1 MSDEQTTTEQ
11 VRTPRSFPIF
21 RQMDAMDCGP
31 TCLRMIA
38 QYYGRSFSASFL
50 REKACI
56 DRQGV
61 SMLGL
66 AYAAEAVGLRTLA
79 ARVPLDALLEQA
91 PLPCVLHWDQKHFV
105 VLYRHKRGRI
115 SIADPARGGVTL
127 TVDDLRRHWVSTEMD
142 GKEAGLV
149 LLLEPTETF
158 FSARDGIEPAT
169 GGFGRLWGYVRR
181 YQSVLAQVALGMV
194 LASLLQ
200 LIFPFL
206 TQAIVDHG
214 ITNHNL
220 SFVNLVLIAQLVLVF
235 SRTGV
240 EFIRNRVL
248 FHVGSRVYLSLLS
261 DFLLKMMRL
270 PLNFFDTR
278 MAGDIMQRVQDHSRV
293 QYFITSSLLNT
304 LYASVS
310 LVVFTGVL
318 AYYSWTIV
326 LIFLAGTA
334 IYVAYVLAFLRV
346 RRAVDYRKFADLAES
361 QNELVELVHGMPEI
375 KLANAE
381 QQRRWRWE
389 AVQARLFHLNLRE
402 LRIEQFQQGGSI
414 LVNELKNIT
423 VTFVAAKLVI
433 DGELTLG
440 MLLAVQFIVGQLNV
454 PVSQLIGFIQS
465 TQDAKISLERMGEI
479 HSRQDEEEIGE
490 KVPALPSDRTIRLE
504 NVSYSYNGPLGTNV
518 LDQLDLV
525 IPEGKVTAVVG
536 PSGSGK
542 TTLLKLLLKFDAPQ
556 GGRITVGSVPL
567 SALSAHV
574 WRSQCG
580 VVLQDGHLFSDTIAG
595 NVAVG
600 FETVDPVRLMEVARI
615 SRIDE
620 FVDKLPLGY
629 YTKIGRDGIGLS
641 AGQKQRILIARAL
654 YKKPAYLFFDEATSA
669 LDATNERAIMDRL
682 QTFFKGHTVVVIA
695 HRLSTVKQA
704 DQIIVLDGGRI
715 VEQGTHDELT
725 RRRGRYLELVKN
737 QLELG
742 TA

>member
-1 MSDEQTTTEQ
+1 MIDPK
-11 VRTPRSFPIF
+11 TPEAPAKQKRFPIF
-21 RQMDAMDCGP
+21 RQLDAMDCGP
-31 TCLRMIA
+31 TCLRMVA
-38 QYYGRSFSASFL
+38 QHYGRSFTASFL

-61 SMLGL
+61 SLLGI
-66 AYAAEAVGLRTLA
+66 AHAAEAIGLRTLA
-79 ARVPLDALLEQA
+79 ARVPLEALLEQA

-105 VLYRHKRGRI
+105 VLYRHKKGQV

-127 TVDDLRRHWVSTEMD
+127 TVDDLRRHWATEVD
-142 GKEAGLV
+142 GQEVGLV
-149 LLLEPTETF
+149 LLLEPTDAF
-158 FSARDGIEPAT
+158 FAARDGIEPET

-181 YQSVLAQVALGMV
+181 YKSVLGQVWLGLI

-200 LIFPFL
+200 LVFPFL

-214 ITNHNL
+214 ITNQNL
-220 SFVNLVLIAQLVLVF
+220 SFVNLVLVAQLFLAF
-235 SRTGV
+235 SRTGI

-248 FHVGSRVYLSLLS
+248 FHVGSRVHLSLLS

-270 PLNFFDTR
+270 PLTFFDTR
-278 MAGDIMQRVQDHSRV
+278 MAGDIMQRVQDHQRV
-293 QYFITSSLLNT
+293 QYFISSPLINT
-304 LYASVS
+304 LYAVVS

-318 AYYSWTIV
+318 AYYSWSILLV
-326 LIFLAGTA
+326 FLIGTA
-334 IYVAYVLAFLRV
+334 LYVGYVMAFSGA
-346 RRAVDYRKFADLAES
+346 RRAVDYRKFADSAES

-389 AVQARLFHLNLRE
+389 AVQARLFHLNLRS
-402 LRIEQFQQGGSI
+402 LSIEQYQQGGSI

-423 VTFVAAKLVI
+423 ITFLAAKLVI

-440 MLLAVQFIVGQLNV
+440 MLLAVQFIIGQLNV

-465 TQDAKISLERMGEI
+465 TQDTRISLERMGEI
-479 HSRQDEEEIGE
+479 HSRQDEEQVDE
-490 KVPALPSDRTIRLE
+490 KVSTLPANRTIRLE
-504 NVSYSYNGPLGTNV
+504 DVSYSYTGPLGHKV
-518 LDQLDLV
+518 LDHLDLV
-525 IPEGKVTAVVG
+525 IPEGKVTAIVG

-542 TTLLKLLLKFDAPQ
+542 TTLLKLLLKFDEPQ
-556 GGRITVGSVPL
+556 GGRITVGSVGL
-567 SALSAHV
+567 SALSGHA

-580 VVLQDGHLFSDTIAG
+580 VVLQDGHIFSDTIAG
-595 NVAVG
+595 NVTVG
-600 FETVDPVRLMEVARI
+600 FESVDPPRLLEVAQI

-629 YTKIGRDGIGLS
+629 FTKIGREGIGLS

-682 QTFFKGHTVVVIA
+682 ETFFRGHTVVVIA

>member
-1 MSDEQTTTEQ
+1 MTDQKTPEGLA
-11 VRTPRSFPIF
+11 RPRSFPLF

-38 QYYGRSFSASFL
+38 QYHGRAFTASFL

-61 SMLGL
+61 SMLGI
-66 AYAAEAVGLRTLA
+66 AYAAEAIGLRTLA
-79 ARVPLDALLEQA
+79 ARVSLDALLEQA

-105 VLYRHKRGRI
+105 VLYRYKRGRV

-127 TVDDLRRHWVSTEMD
+127 TIDDLRRHWVSVEAE

-149 LLLEPTETF
+149 LLLEPTAAF
-158 FSARDGIEPAT
+158 FAARDGIEPAS

-181 YQSVLAQVALGMV
+181 YRSVLGQVWLGLI

-200 LIFPFL
+200 LVFPFL

-214 ITNHNL
+214 ITNQNL
-220 SFVNLVLIAQLVLVF
+220 SFVNLVLIAQLVLAF

-270 PLNFFDTR
+270 PLSFFDTR
-278 MAGDIMQRVQDHSRV
+278 MAGDIMQRVQDHQRV
-293 QYFITSSLLNT
+293 QYFITSPLINT
-304 LYASVS
+304 LYAAVS

-318 AYYSWTIV
+318 AYYSWAIV
-326 LIFLAGTA
+326 LVFVIGTA
-334 IYVAYVLAFLRV
+334 VYVAYVLAFLRA
-346 RRAVDYRKFADLAES
+346 RRAVDYRRFADSAES

-389 AVQARLFHLNLRE
+389 TVQARLFHLNLRS
-402 LRIEQFQQGGSI
+402 LGIEQFQQGGSV

-423 VTFVAAKLVI
+423 VTFLAAKLVI
-433 DGELTLG
+433 DGHLTLG
-440 MLLAVQFIVGQLNV
+440 MLLAVQFIIGQLNV

-479 HSRQDEEEIGE
+479 HSRQDEEQIDE
-490 KVPALPSDRTIRLE
+490 KVPTLPPDRTIRLE
-504 NVSYSYNGPLGTNV
+504 KISYSYTGPLGTKV

-525 IPEGKVTAVVG
+525 IPAGKVTAVVG

-542 TTLLKLLLKFDAPQ
+542 TTLLKLLLKFDEPQ
-556 GGRITVGSVPL
+556 GGRITVGSVGL
-567 SALSAHV
+567 SALSSHV

-600 FETVDPVRLMEVARI
+600 FETVDPLRLLEVAQV

-620 FVDKLPLGY
+620 FVDNLPLGY
-629 YTKIGRDGIGLS
+629 YTKVGRDGIGLS

-654 YKKPAYLFFDEATSA
+654 YKRPSYLFFDEATSA

-682 QTFFKGHTVVVIA
+682 ETFFKGHTVVVIA

-715 VEQGTHDELT
+715 VERGTHDELT
-725 RRRGRYLELVKN
+725 RRRGRYLELVRN

>member
-1 MSDEQTTTEQ
+1 MTDEKLQDALPK
-11 VRTPRSFPIF
+11 RRRFPVF
-21 RQMDAMDCGP
+21 RQLDAMDCGP

-38 QYYGRSFSASFL
+38 QYYGRSFTASFL

-61 SMLGL
+61 SMLGI
-66 AYAAEAVGLRTLA
+66 AYAAEAIGFRTLA
-79 ARVPLDALLEQA
+79 ARVPLEALLEQA

-105 VLYRHKRGRI
+105 VLHRHKKGQV

-127 TVDDLRRHWVSTEMD
+127 TVDDLRRHWAVEAD
-142 GKEAGLV
+142 GKETGLV
-149 LLLEPTETF
+149 LLLEPTAAF
-158 FSARDGIEPAT
+158 FAARDGIEPES
-169 GGFGRLWGYVRR
+169 GGFGMLWGYVAR
-181 YQSVLAQVALGMV
+181 YKGVLGQVWLGLV

-200 LIFPFL
+200 LVFPFL
-206 TQAIVDHG
+206 MQAIVDHG
-214 ITNHNL
+214 ITNQNL
-220 SFVNLVLIAQLVLVF
+220 SFVNLVLIAQLFLVF
-235 SRTGV
+235 SRTGI

-270 PLNFFDTR
+270 PLTFFDTR
-278 MAGDIMQRVQDHSRV
+278 MAGDIMQRVQDHQRV
-293 QYFITSSLLNT
+293 QYFISSPLVNS

-310 LVVFTGVL
+310 LVVFTAVL
-318 AYYSWTIV
+318 AYYSWSIV
-326 LIFLAGTA
+326 GVFLIGTA
-334 IYVAYVLAFLRV
+334 LYVGYVLAFSRA
-346 RRAVDYRKFADLAES
+346 RRAVDYRKFADSAES

-389 AVQARLFHLNLRE
+389 AVQARLFHLNLRS
-402 LRIEQFQQGGSI
+402 LAIEQYQQGGSI
-414 LVNELKNIT
+414 LVNELKNIA
-423 VTFVAAKLVI
+423 VTFLAAKLVI
-433 DGELTLG
+433 DGQLTLG
-440 MLLAVQFIVGQLNV
+440 MLLAVQFIIGQLNV

-465 TQDAKISLERMGEI
+465 TQDTKISLERMGEI
-479 HSRQDEEEIGE
+479 HSRADEEQIDE
-490 KVPALPSDRTIRLE
+490 KVPTLPADKTIRLE
-504 NVSYSYNGPLGTNV
+504 KVSYSYGGPLGTKV
-518 LDQLDLV
+518 LDQLDLE
-525 IPEGKVTAVVG
+525 IPEGKVTAIVG

-542 TTLLKLLLKFDAPQ
+542 TTLLKLLLKFDEPQ
-556 GGRITVGSVPL
+556 SGRITVGSVGL
-567 SALSAHV
+567 SALSGHV

-600 FETVDPVRLMEVARI
+600 FETVDPLRLLEVAQI

-620 FVDKLPLGY
+620 FVENLPLGY

-682 QTFFKGHTVVVIA
+682 QSFFRGHTVVVIA
-695 HRLSTVKQA
+695 HRLSTVRQA

-742 TA
+742 A

>member
-1 MSDEQTTTEQ
+1 MTDQQAPEIPAS
-11 VRTPRSFPIF
+11 PRKFPIF
-21 RQMDAMDCGP
+21 RQLDAMDCGP
-31 TCLRMIA
+31 TCLRMIG
-38 QYYGRSFSASFL
+38 QHYGRVFTASFL

-61 SMLGL
+61 SMLGI
-66 AYAAEAVGLRTLA
+66 AYAAEAIGLRTLA
-79 ARVPLDALLEQA
+79 ARVPLQALLEQA

-105 VLYRHKRGRI
+105 VLYRYKKGRV

-127 TVDDLRRHWVSTEMD
+127 TVDDLRRHWASAEVD

-149 LLLEPTETF
+149 LLLEPTTAF
-158 FSARDGIEPAT
+158 FAARDGIEPAS
-169 GGFGRLWGYVRR
+169 GGFGKLWGYVGR
-181 YQSVLAQVALGMV
+181 YRNVLGQVWLGLV

-200 LIFPFL
+200 LVFPFL

-214 ITNHNL
+214 ITNQNL
-220 SFVNLVLIAQLVLVF
+220 SFINLVLIAQLVLAI
-235 SRTGV
+235 SRTAV

-270 PLNFFDTR
+270 PLTFFDTR
-278 MAGDIMQRVQDHSRV
+278 MAGDIMQRVQDHQRV
-293 QYFITSSLLNT
+293 QYFISSPLVNT

-310 LVVFTGVL
+310 LVVFTSVL
-318 AYYSWTIV
+318 AYYSWSIV
-326 LIFLAGTA
+326 LVFVVGTA
-334 IYVAYVLAFLRV
+334 LYVAYVFVFLRA
-346 RRAVDYRKFADLAES
+346 RRAVDYRKFADSAES

-389 AVQARLFHLNLRE
+389 TVQARLFHLNLRS
-402 LRIEQFQQGGSI
+402 LSIEQFQQGGSV

-440 MLLAVQFIVGQLNV
+440 MLLAVQFIIGQLNV

-479 HSRQDEEEIGE
+479 HSRQDEEQIDE
-490 KVPALPSDRTIRLE
+490 KIPTLPADRTIKLDK
-504 NVSYSYNGPLGTNV
+504 VSYSYTGPLGTKV

-525 IPEGKVTAVVG
+525 IPQGKVTAVVG

-542 TTLLKLLLKFDAPQ
+542 TTLLKLLLKFDEPQ
-556 GGRITVGSVPL
+556 GGRISVGSVGL
-567 SALSAHV
+567 SALSGHV

-600 FETVDPVRLMEVARI
+600 FETVDPLRLLEVAQI

-620 FVDKLPLGY
+620 FVENLPLGY
-629 YTKIGRDGIGLS
+629 YTKVGRDGIGLS

-654 YKKPAYLFFDEATSA
+654 YKRPSYLFFDEATSA

-682 QTFFKGHTVVVIA
+682 ETFFQGHTVVVIA

-715 VEQGTHDELT
+715 VERGTHDELT
-725 RRRGRYLELVKN
+725 RRRGRYLELVRN

>member
-1 MSDEQTTTEQ
+1 MTDNQTFES
-11 VRTPRSFPIF
+11 TPKRRRFPVF
-21 RQMDAMDCGP
+21 RQLDAMDCGP
-31 TCLRMIA
+31 TCLRMVA
-38 QYYGRSFSASFL
+38 QFYGRSFTASFL

-61 SMLGL
+61 SMLGI

-79 ARVPLDALLEQA
+79 ARVPLDALLQQA
-91 PLPCVLHWDQKHFV
+91 PLPCVLHWNQKHFV
-105 VLYRHKRGRI
+105 VLYRYKGGKVY
-115 SIADPARGGVTL
+115 IADPARGAVTL
-127 TVDDLRRHWVSTEMD
+127 TVEDLRRHWVSMEVD

-149 LLLEPTETF
+149 LLLEPTAAF
-158 FSARDGIEPAT
+158 FAARDGIEPENS
-169 GGFGRLWGYVRR
+169 GFGRMWSYVSR
-181 YQSVLAQVALGMV
+181 YRGVLTQVWLGMI

-214 ITNHNL
+214 ITNQNL
-220 SFVNLVLIAQLVLVF
+220 SFVNLVLIAQLVLAF

-248 FHVGSRVYLSLLS
+248 FHVGSRAYLSLLS

-270 PLNFFDTR
+270 PLSFFDTR
-278 MAGDIMQRVQDHSRV
+278 MAGDIMQRVQDHNRV

-304 LYASVS
+304 LYSLVS

-318 AYYSWTIV
+318 AYYSWSIV
-326 LIFLAGTA
+326 LVFLGGTA
-334 IYVAYVLAFLRV
+334 LYVVYVLLFLRA
-346 RRAVDYRKFADLAES
+346 RRTVDYRRFADSAAS

-389 AVQARLFHLNLRE
+389 TVQARLFHLSLRE
-402 LRIEQFQQGGSI
+402 LGIEQFQQGGSI
-414 LVNELKNIT
+414 LVNELKNIA
-423 VTFVAAKLVI
+423 VTFLAAKLVI
-433 DGELTLG
+433 DGDLTLG

-454 PVSQLIGFIQS
+454 PVMQLIGFIQS

-479 HSRQDEEEIGE
+479 HSREDEERINE
-490 KVPALPSDRTIRLE
+490 KVPALPADRTIKLE
-504 NVSYSYNGPLGTNV
+504 KVSYSYSGPLGTKV

-542 TTLLKLLLKFDAPQ
+542 TTLLKLLLKFDEAQ
-556 GGRITVGSVPL
+556 AGRISVGSVGL

-580 VVLQDGHLFSDTIAG
+580 VVLQDGHIFSDTIAG

-600 FETVDPVRLMEVARI
+600 FETVDPVRLMEVAEI

-620 FVDKLPLGY
+620 FVEKLPLGY
-629 YTKIGRDGIGLS
+629 YTKVGRDGIGLS

-654 YKKPAYLFFDEATSA
+654 YKRPSYLFFDEATSA

-682 QTFFKGHTVVVIA
+682 ETFFKGHTVVVIA
-695 HRLSTVKQA
+695 HRLSTVKHA
-704 DQIIVLDGGRI
+704 DQIIVLEGGRI
-715 VEQGTHDELT
+715 VERGTHDELT

-742 TA
+742 SA

>member
-1 MSDEQTTTEQ
+1 MTDQKTPEVPT
-11 VRTPRSFPIF
+11 RPRSFPIF
-21 RQMDAMDCGP
+21 RQLDAMDCGP

-38 QYYGRSFSASFL
+38 QYYGRSFTASFL

-61 SMLGL
+61 SMLGI
-66 AYAAEAVGLRTLA
+66 AYAAEAIGLRTLA

-105 VLYRHKRGRI
+105 VLYRHKKGRI

-127 TVDDLRRHWVSTEMD
+127 TVDDLRRHWVSVEVD
-142 GKEAGLV
+142 GKQAGVV
-149 LLLEPTETF
+149 LLLEPTAAF
-158 FSARDGIEPAT
+158 FAARDGIEPES

-181 YQSVLAQVALGMV
+181 YQSVLGQVWLGLV

-200 LIFPFL
+200 LVFPFL

-214 ITNHNL
+214 ITNQNL
-220 SFVNLVLIAQLVLVF
+220 SFVNLVLIAQLVLAF
-235 SRTGV
+235 SRTGI

-270 PLNFFDTR
+270 PLTFFDTR
-278 MAGDIMQRVQDHSRV
+278 MAGDIMQRVQDHQRV
-293 QYFITSSLLNT
+293 QYFISSPLINT
-304 LYASVS
+304 LYAMVS
-310 LVVFTGVL
+310 LFVFTGVL
-318 AYYSWTIV
+318 AYYSWSIV
-326 LIFLAGTA
+326 LVFIIGTA
-334 IYVAYVLAFLRV
+334 LYVAYVLAFSRA
-346 RRAVDYRKFADLAES
+346 RAAVDYRKFADSAAS
-361 QNELVELVHGMPEI
+361 QNELMEIVHGMPEI

-389 AVQARLFHLNLRE
+389 AVQARLFHLNLRS
-402 LRIEQFQQGGSI
+402 LGIEQFQQGGSI

-423 VTFVAAKLVI
+423 VTFLAAKLVI

-479 HSRQDEEEIGE
+479 HSREDEEQIDE
-490 KVPALPSDRTIRLE
+490 KVPTLPADRTIRLE
-504 NVSYSYNGPLGTNV
+504 KVSYSYTGPLGTKV

-525 IPEGKVTAVVG
+525 IPEGKVTAIVG

-542 TTLLKLLLKFDAPQ
+542 TTLLKLLLKFDEPQ
-556 GGRITVGSVPL
+556 GGRITVGSVGL
-567 SALSAHV
+567 SAISGHV

-580 VVLQDGHLFSDTIAG
+580 VVLQDGHVFSDTIAG

-600 FETVDPVRLMEVARI
+600 FETVDPMRLLEVAQI

-620 FVDKLPLGY
+620 FVDNLPLGY

-682 QTFFKGHTVVVIA
+682 ESVFKGHTVVVIA
-695 HRLSTVKQA
+695 HRLSTVKAA

-715 VEQGTHDELT
+715 VEQGTHEELT
-725 RRRGRYLELVKN
+725 RRRGRYLELVRN

-742 TA
+742 A

>member
-1 MSDEQTTTEQ
+1 
-11 VRTPRSFPIF
+11 
-21 RQMDAMDCGP
+21 
-31 TCLRMIA
+31 MIA
-38 QYYGRSFSASFL
+38 QYHGRSFTPSFL

-61 SMLGL
+61 SMLGI
-66 AYAAEAVGLRTLA
+66 AYAAEAIGLRTLA

-105 VLYRHKRGRI
+105 VLYRHKRGRV
-115 SIADPARGGVTL
+115 SIADPARGAVTL
-127 TVDDLRRHWVSTEMD
+127 TVDDLRRHWASVEVG

-149 LLLEPTETF
+149 LLLEPTAAF
-158 FSARDGIEPAT
+158 FAARDGIEPAS

-181 YQSVLAQVALGMV
+181 YQSVLGQVWLGLV

-200 LIFPFL
+200 LVFPFL

-214 ITNHNL
+214 ITNQNL
-220 SFVNLVLIAQLVLVF
+220 SFVHLVLIAQLVLAI

-270 PLNFFDTR
+270 PLSFFDTR
-278 MAGDIMQRVQDHSRV
+278 MAGDIMQRVQDHQRI
-293 QYFITSSLLNT
+293 QYFISSPLINT

-318 AYYSWTIV
+318 AYYSWSIV
-326 LIFLAGTA
+326 LVFIIGTA
-334 IYVAYVLAFLRV
+334 LYVAYVLAFLRA
-346 RRAVDYRKFADLAES
+346 RRTVDYRKFADSAES

-389 AVQARLFHLNLRE
+389 TVQARLFHLNLRS
-402 LRIEQFQQGGSI
+402 LGIEQFQQGGSV

-423 VTFVAAKLVI
+423 VTFLAAKLVI

-440 MLLAVQFIVGQLNV
+440 MLLAVQFIIGQLNV

-479 HSRQDEEEIGE
+479 HSRQDEEQIDE
-490 KVPALPSDRTIRLE
+490 KVPTLPADRTIRLE
-504 NVSYSYNGPLGTNV
+504 KVSYSYTGPLGTKV

-525 IPEGKVTAVVG
+525 IPQGKVTAVVG

-542 TTLLKLLLKFDAPQ
+542 TTLLKLLLKFDEPQ
-556 GGRITVGSVPL
+556 GGRITVGSVGLP
-567 SALSAHV
+567 ALSSHV

-600 FETVDPVRLMEVARI
+600 FETVDPLRLLEVAQI

-620 FVDKLPLGY
+620 FVDNLPLGY
-629 YTKIGRDGIGLS
+629 YTKVGRDGIGLS

-654 YKKPAYLFFDEATSA
+654 YKRPSYLFFDEATSA

-682 QTFFKGHTVVVIA
+682 ETFFRGHTVVVIA

-715 VEQGTHDELT
+715 VERGTHDELT
-725 RRRGRYLELVKN
+725 RRRGRYLELVRN

>member
-1 MSDEQTTTEQ
+1 MTDQETSEGPAQ
-11 VRTPRSFPIF
+11 PRSFPLF
-21 RQMDAMDCGP
+21 RQLDTMDCGP

-38 QYYGRSFSASFL
+38 QYHGRAFTASFL

-61 SMLGL
+61 SMLGI
-66 AYAAEAVGLRTLA
+66 AYAAEAIGLRTLA
-79 ARVPLDALLEQA
+79 ARVPLEALLQQA
-91 PLPCVLHWDQKHFV
+91 PLPCVLHWDQNHFV
-105 VLYRHKRGRI
+105 VLYRHKKGRVW
-115 SIADPARGGVTL
+115 IADPARGGVTL
-127 TVDDLRRHWVSTEMD
+127 TVDDLRRHWASSEVD
-142 GKEAGLV
+142 GKEVGLV
-149 LLLEPTETF
+149 LLLEPTDAF
-158 FSARDGIEPAT
+158 FSARDGIEPET

-181 YQSVLAQVALGMV
+181 YRGVLGQVWLGLI

-200 LIFPFL
+200 LVFPFL

-214 ITNHNL
+214 ITNQNL
-220 SFVNLVLIAQLVLVF
+220 SFVNLVLIAQLVLAF

-270 PLNFFDTR
+270 PLSFFDTR
-278 MAGDIMQRVQDHSRV
+278 MAGDIMQRVQDHQRV
-293 QYFITSSLLNT
+293 QYFISSPLINT

-318 AYYSWTIV
+318 AYYSWSIV
-326 LIFLAGTA
+326 LVFVVGTA
-334 IYVAYVLAFLRV
+334 LYIAYVMAFLRA
-346 RRAVDYRKFADLAES
+346 RRTVDYRKFADSAES

-389 AVQARLFHLNLRE
+389 TVQARLFHLNLRS
-402 LRIEQFQQGGSI
+402 LGIEQFQQGGSV

-423 VTFVAAKLVI
+423 VTFLAAKLVI
-433 DGELTLG
+433 DGQMTLG
-440 MLLAVQFIVGQLNV
+440 MLLAVQFIIGQLNV

-465 TQDAKISLERMGEI
+465 TQDAKISLERMAEI
-479 HSRQDEEEIGE
+479 HSRQDEEQIGE
-490 KVPALPSDRTIRLE
+490 KVPTLPADRTIRLE
-504 NVSYSYNGPLGTNV
+504 KVSYSYSGPVGTKV

-542 TTLLKLLLKFDAPQ
+542 TTLLKLLLKFDDPQ
-556 GGRITVGSVPL
+556 GGRISVGNVGL
-567 SALSAHV
+567 SAISGHV

-595 NVAVG
+595 NVTVG
-600 FETVDPVRLMEVARI
+600 FETVDPLRLLEVAQI

-620 FVDKLPLGY
+620 FVDNLPVGY
-629 YTKIGRDGIGLS
+629 YTKVGRDGIGLS

-654 YKKPAYLFFDEATSA
+654 YKRPAYLFFDEATSA

-682 QTFFKGHTVVVIA
+682 ETFFRGHTVVVIA

-704 DQIIVLDGGRI
+704 DQIIVLEGGRI
-715 VEQGTHDELT
+715 VERGTHDELT
-725 RRRGRYLELVKN
+725 RRRGRYLELVRN

>member
-1 MSDEQTTTEQ
+1 MSHQNVPEDPAK
-11 VRTPRSFPIF
+11 PRSFPIF
-21 RQMDAMDCGP
+21 RQLDAMDCGP

-38 QYYGRSFSASFL
+38 QYYGRTFTASFL

-61 SMLGL
+61 SMLGI
-66 AYAAEAVGLRTLA
+66 AYAAEAIGLRTLA
-79 ARVPLDALLEQA
+79 ARVPLEALLEQA

-105 VLYRHKRGRI
+105 VLYRHKKGRI

-127 TVDDLRRHWVSTEMD
+127 TVDDLRRHWASEVD

-149 LLLEPTETF
+149 LLLEPTASF
-158 FSARDGIEPAT
+158 FAARDGIEPET

-181 YQSVLAQVALGMV
+181 YRSVLGQVWLGLV

-214 ITNHNL
+214 ITNQNL
-220 SFVNLVLIAQLVLVF
+220 SFVHLVLIAQLVLAF
-235 SRTGV
+235 SRTGI

-270 PLNFFDTR
+270 PLTFFDTR
-278 MAGDIMQRVQDHSRV
+278 MAGDIMQRVQDHQRV
-293 QYFITSSLLNT
+293 QYFISSPLINT
-304 LYASVS
+304 LYAAVS

-318 AYYSWTIV
+318 AYYSWSIV
-326 LIFLAGTA
+326 LVFIIGTVL
-334 IYVAYVLAFLRV
+334 YVAYVLAFSSA
-346 RRAVDYRKFADLAES
+346 RRAVDYRKFADSAES

-389 AVQARLFHLNLRE
+389 AIQARLFHLNLRS
-402 LRIEQFQQGGSI
+402 LGIEQYQQGGSI

-423 VTFVAAKLVI
+423 VTFLAAKLVI

-440 MLLAVQFIVGQLNV
+440 MLLAVQFIIGQLNV

-479 HSRQDEEEIGE
+479 HSRQDEEQIDE
-490 KVPALPSDRTIRLE
+490 KVPALPPDKTIRLE
-504 NVSYSYNGPLGTNV
+504 NVSYSYTGPLGTKV

-542 TTLLKLLLKFDAPQ
+542 TTLLKLLLKFDEPQ
-556 GGRITVGSVPL
+556 GGRISVGSIGL
-567 SALSAHV
+567 SALSGHV

-600 FETVDPVRLMEVARI
+600 FETVDPLRMMEVAQI

-620 FVDKLPLGY
+620 FVDNLPLGY
-629 YTKIGRDGIGLS
+629 YTKVGRDGIGLS

-654 YKKPAYLFFDEATSA
+654 YKRPSYLFFDEATSA
-669 LDATNERAIMDRL
+669 LDATNERAIMERL
-682 QTFFKGHTVVVIA
+682 ETFFRGHTVVVIA
-695 HRLSTVKQA
+695 HRLSTVKRA

>member
-1 MSDEQTTTEQ
+1 MTEQ
-11 VRTPRSFPIF
+11 PISDGPARPRAFPIF
-21 RQMDAMDCGP
+21 RQLDAMDCGP

-38 QYYGRSFSASFL
+38 QYYGRSFGASFL

-61 SMLGL
+61 SMLGI

-105 VLYRHKRGRI
+105 VLYRHRRGRVFV
-115 SIADPARGGVTL
+115 ADPGQGAVTL
-127 TVDDLRRHWVSTEMD
+127 TVEDLRRHWVSVEME

-149 LLLEPTETF
+149 LLLEPTAAF
-158 FSARDGIEPAT
+158 FAARDGIEPET

-181 YQSVLAQVALGMV
+181 YRAVLTQVWLGMI

-214 ITNHNL
+214 ITNQNL
-220 SFVNLVLIAQLVLVF
+220 SFVNLVLIAQLVLAF

-248 FHVGSRVYLSLLS
+248 FHIGSRVYLSLLS

-278 MAGDIMQRVQDHSRV
+278 MAGDIMQRVQDHQRV

-304 LYASVS
+304 LYSAAS

-318 AYYSWTIV
+318 AYYSWSIV
-326 LIFLAGTA
+326 VVFLVGTLL
-334 IYVAYVLAFLRV
+334 YVVYVMAFLRA
-346 RRAVDYRKFADLAES
+346 RRTVDYRRFADSAES

-389 AVQARLFHLNLRE
+389 TVQARLFHVNLRS
-402 LRIEQFQQGGSI
+402 LGIEQYQQGGSI

-423 VTFVAAKLVI
+423 VTFLAAKLVI
-433 DGELTLG
+433 DGDLTLG

-479 HSRQDEEEIGE
+479 HSRQDEEQIDE
-490 KVPALPSDRTIRLE
+490 KVPVLPPDRTMRLE
-504 NVSYSYNGPLGTNV
+504 KVSYSYNGPLGTKV
-518 LDQLDLV
+518 LEQLDLV
-525 IPEGKVTAVVG
+525 IPEGKVTAIVG

-542 TTLLKLLLKFDAPQ
+542 TTLLKLLLKFDEPQ
-556 GGRITVGSVPL
+556 GGRITVGSVGL

-600 FETVDPVRLMEVARI
+600 FESVDPLRLLEAAQI

-629 YTKIGRDGIGLS
+629 YTKVGRDGIGLS

-682 QTFFKGHTVVVIA
+682 ERFFKGHTVVVIA

-715 VEQGTHDELT
+715 VERGTHDELT
-725 RRRGRYLELVKN
+725 RRRGRYLELVRN

-742 TA
+742 SA

>member
-1 MSDEQTTTEQ
+1 
-11 VRTPRSFPIF
+11 
-21 RQMDAMDCGP
+21 MDCGP

-38 QYYGRSFSASFL
+38 QFYGRSFSASFL

-61 SMLGL
+61 SMLGM

-79 ARVPLDALLEQA
+79 ARVPLEALLEQA

-105 VLYRHKRGRI
+105 VLYRHKRGRVY
-115 SIADPARGGVTL
+115 IADPARGGVTL
-127 TVDDLRRHWVSTEMD
+127 TVDDLRRHWVSVEMD

-149 LLLEPTETF
+149 LLLEPTGAF
-158 FSARDGIEPAT
+158 FSASDGIEPAT
-169 GGFGRLWGYVRR
+169 GAFGGVWGYLGR
-181 YQSVLAQVALGMV
+181 YRAVLVQVALGMV

-206 TQAIVDHG
+206 TQAIVDNG
-214 ITNHNL
+214 ITNQNL
-220 SFVNLVLIAQLVLVF
+220 GFVNLVLIAQLVLSF

-293 QYFITSSLLNT
+293 QYFITSSLLNA
-304 LYASVS
+304 LYAAVS

-318 AYYSWTIV
+318 AYYSWSIV
-326 LIFLAGTA
+326 FTFIFGTA
-334 IYVAYVLAFLRV
+334 VYVVYVLSFLRA
-346 RRAVDYRKFADLAES
+346 RRALDYRKFAYSAES
-361 QNELVELVHGMPEI
+361 QNELVEIVHGMPEI

-389 AVQARLFHLNLRE
+389 TVQARLFHLNLRS
-402 LRIEQFQQGGSI
+402 LGIEQFQQGGSI
-414 LVNELKNIT
+414 LVNELKNIA
-423 VTFVAAKLVI
+423 VTFLAAKLVI
-433 DGELTLG
+433 DGQLTLG

-465 TQDAKISLERMGEI
+465 MQDAKISLERMGEI
-479 HSRQDEEEIGE
+479 HSREDEEPVGE
-490 KVPALPSDRTIRLE
+490 KVPVLPADRTIRLE
-504 NVSYSYNGPLGTNV
+504 KVSYSYTGPLGTKV

-542 TTLLKLLLKFDAPQ
+542 TTLLKLLLKFDEPQ
-556 GGRITVGSVPL
+556 GGRISVGSVGL

-600 FETVDPVRLMEVARI
+600 FERVDPLRLIEVAEI
-615 SRIDE
+615 ARIDE

-629 YTKIGRDGIGLS
+629 YTKVGRDGIGLS

-654 YKKPAYLFFDEATSA
+654 YKKPSYLFFDEATSA

-682 QTFFKGHTVVVIA
+682 GAFFKGHTVVVIA

-704 DQIIVLDGGRI
+704 DQIIVLEGGAI
-715 VEQGTHDELT
+715 VERGTHEELT
-725 RRRGRYLELVKN
+725 GRRGRYLELVRN

-742 TA
+742 SA

>member
-1 MSDEQTTTEQ
+1 MTGQP
-11 VRTPRSFPIF
+11 TPDAPAKQKRFPIF
-21 RQMDAMDCGP
+21 RQLDQMDCGP

-38 QYYGRSFSASFL
+38 QHYGRSFTASFL

-61 SMLGL
+61 SMLGI
-66 AYAAEAVGLRTLA
+66 AYAAEAIGFRTLA
-79 ARVPLDALLEQA
+79 ARVPLEALLEQA

-105 VLYRHKRGRI
+105 VLYRHKKGQVY
-115 SIADPARGGVTL
+115 IADPARGGVTL
-127 TVDDLRRHWVSTEMD
+127 TVDDLRRHWATEVD
-142 GKEAGLV
+142 GQQAGLV
-149 LLLEPTETF
+149 LLLEPTEGF
-158 FSARDGIEPAT
+158 FAARDGIEPET

-181 YQSVLAQVALGMV
+181 YKSVLGQVWLGLI

-200 LIFPFL
+200 LVFPFL

-214 ITNHNL
+214 ITNQNL
-220 SFVNLVLIAQLVLVF
+220 SFVNLVLIAQLVLAF
-235 SRTGV
+235 SRTGI

-270 PLNFFDTR
+270 PLTFFDTR
-278 MAGDIMQRVQDHSRV
+278 MAGDIMQRVQDHQRV
-293 QYFITSSLLNT
+293 QYFISSPLINT
-304 LYASVS
+304 LYALVS

-318 AYYSWTIV
+318 AYYSWSIV
-326 LIFLAGTA
+326 LVFLIGTA
-334 IYVAYVLAFLRV
+334 LYVAYVMAFSKA
-346 RRAVDYRKFADLAES
+346 RRAVDYRKFADSAES

-389 AVQARLFHLNLRE
+389 AVQARLFHLNLRS
-402 LRIEQFQQGGSI
+402 LSIEQYQQGGSI

-423 VTFVAAKLVI
+423 VTFLAAKLVI
-433 DGELTLG
+433 DGQLTLG
-440 MLLAVQFIVGQLNV
+440 MLLAVQFIIGQLNV

-465 TQDAKISLERMGEI
+465 TQDTKISLERMGEI
-479 HSRQDEEEIGE
+479 HSRQDEELIEE
-490 KVPALPSDRTIRLE
+490 KVPTLPPDRTIRLDK
-504 NVSYSYNGPLGTNV
+504 VSYSYTGPLGTKV
-518 LDQLDLV
+518 LDELDLV
-525 IPEGKVTAVVG
+525 IPEGKVTAIVG

-542 TTLLKLLLKFDAPQ
+542 TTLLKLLLKFDEPQ
-556 GGRITVGSVPL
+556 GGRITVGSVGL
-567 SALSAHV
+567 SALSGHV

-580 VVLQDGHLFSDTIAG
+580 VVLQDGHVFSDTIAG
-595 NVAVG
+595 NVGVG
-600 FETVDPVRLMEVARI
+600 FETVDPLRLLEVAQI

-682 QTFFKGHTVVVIA
+682 ETFFRGHTVVVIA

-725 RRRGRYLELVKN
+725 RRRGRYLELVRN

-742 TA
+742 SA

>member
-1 MSDEQTTTEQ
+1 MSDEA
-11 VRTPRSFPIF
+11 TPGGAPKRRSFPVF
-21 RQMDAMDCGP
+21 RQLDAMDCGP

-61 SMLGL
+61 SMLGI
-66 AYAAEAVGLRTLA
+66 AYAAEAIGFRTLA
-79 ARVPLDALLEQA
+79 AKVPLEALLTQA

-105 VLYRHKRGRI
+105 VLYRHKRGQI
-115 SIADPARGGVTL
+115 SIADPGRGAVTL
-127 TVDDLRRHWVSTEMD
+127 TVEDLKRHWVSAEMG

-149 LLLEPTETF
+149 LLLEPTAAF
-158 FSARDGIEPAT
+158 FSARDGIEPPNN
-169 GGFGRLWGYVRR
+169 GFGRVWGYVSR
-181 YQSVLAQVALGMV
+181 YHGVLAQVGLGMV

-214 ITNHNL
+214 ITNQNL
-220 SFVNLVLIAQLVLVF
+220 GFVNLVLIAQLVLAF

-278 MAGDIMQRVQDHSRV
+278 MAGDIMQRVQDHQRV
-293 QYFITSSLLNT
+293 QYFITSSLLNA

-318 AYYSWTIV
+318 AYYSWSIV
-326 LIFLAGTA
+326 FVFLAGTA
-334 IYVAYVLAFLRV
+334 IYVFYVLAFLRA
-346 RRAVDYRKFADLAES
+346 RRSLDYRKFADLSES
-361 QNELVELVHGMPEI
+361 QNELMEIVNGMPEI

-381 QQRRWRWE
+381 QQKRWRWE
-389 AVQARLFHLNLRE
+389 TVQARLFHLNLRE
-402 LRIEQFQQGGSI
+402 LGIEQFQQGGSI
-414 LVNELKNIT
+414 LVNELKNIA
-423 VTFVAAKLVI
+423 VTFLAAKLVI

-454 PVSQLIGFIQS
+454 PVSQLIGFIQA

-479 HSRQDEEEIGE
+479 HSRSDEEHIGE
-490 KVPALPSDRTIRLE
+490 KVPTLPSERTIKLDK
-504 NVSYSYNGPLGTNV
+504 VTYSYTGPLGTKV
-518 LDQLDLV
+518 LDQLDLE

-536 PSGSGK
+536 SSGSGK
-542 TTLLKLLLKFDAPQ
+542 TTLLKLLLKFDEPQ
-556 GGRITVGSVPL
+556 GGRISVGSVGL

-574 WRSQCG
+574 WRSECG
-580 VVLQDGHLFSDTIAG
+580 VVLQDGHLFSDTIAA

-600 FETVDPVRLMEVARI
+600 FERVDPLRLIEVAEI

-629 YTKIGRDGIGLS
+629 YTKVGRDGIGLS

-654 YKKPAYLFFDEATSA
+654 YKKPSYLFFDEATSA

-682 QTFFKGHTVVVIA
+682 ESFFKGHTVVVIA

-704 DQIIVLDGGRI
+704 DQIIVLEGGRI
-715 VEQGTHDELT
+715 VERGTHDELT
-725 RRRGRYLELVKN
+725 HRRGRYLELVKN

-742 TA
+742 NA

>member
-1 MSDEQTTTEQ
+1 MTDNP
-11 VRTPRSFPIF
+11 TPEGTAGRRRFPIY
-21 RQMDAMDCGP
+21 RQLDAMDCGP
-31 TCLRMIA
+31 SCLRMIA
-38 QYYGRSFSASFL
+38 QFYGRSFAASFL

-61 SMLGL
+61 SMLGM
-66 AYAAEAVGLRTLA
+66 AHAAEAIGLRTLA
-79 ARVPLDALLEQA
+79 ARVPLEALLEQA

-105 VLYRHKRGRI
+105 VLYRYQRGRV
-115 SIADPARGGVTL
+115 SIADPAQGNVTL
-127 TVDDLRRHWVSTEMD
+127 TVEDLRRHWVSVQMD

-149 LLLEPTETF
+149 LLLEPTAAF
-158 FSARDGIEPAT
+158 FAARDGIEPAT
-169 GGFGRLWGYVRR
+169 GGFGRVWSYVSR
-181 YQSVLAQVALGMV
+181 YHGVLAQVALGMV

-200 LIFPFL
+200 LVFPFL

-214 ITNHNL
+214 ITNQNL
-220 SFVNLVLIAQLVLVF
+220 SFVNLVLIAQLVLAF

-248 FHVGSRVYLSLLS
+248 FHVGSRVYLSMLS

-278 MAGDIMQRVQDHSRV
+278 MAGDIMQRIHDHQRV
-293 QYFITSSLLNT
+293 QYFVTSSLLST
-304 LYASVS
+304 LYAAVS

-318 AYYSWTIV
+318 AYYSWSIV
-326 LIFLAGTA
+326 LVFIAGTA
-334 IYVAYVLAFLRV
+334 VYVVYVLAFWRA
-346 RRAVDYRKFADLAES
+346 RRTLDYRKFADSAES

-389 AVQARLFHLNLRE
+389 TIQARLFHLNLRE
-402 LRIEQFQQGGSI
+402 LSIEQFQQGGSI

-423 VTFVAAKLVI
+423 VTFLAAKLVI

-454 PVSQLIGFIQS
+454 PVGQLIGFIQS
-465 TQDAKISLERMGEI
+465 GQDAKISLERMGEI
-479 HSRQDEEEIGE
+479 HIRQDEEQPGE
-490 KVPALPSDRTIRLE
+490 KVPALPPDRTIRLE
-504 NVSYSYNGPLGTNV
+504 KVSYSYTGPLGTKV
-518 LDQLDLV
+518 LDELDLE

-542 TTLLKLLLKFDAPQ
+542 TTLLKLLLKFDEPQ
-556 GGRITVGSVPL
+556 GGRIGVGSVGL
-567 SALSAHV
+567 GALSAHV

-580 VVLQDGHLFSDTIAG
+580 VVLQDGHLFADTIAG

-600 FETVDPVRLMEVARI
+600 FETVDPLRLIEVAEI
-615 SRIDE
+615 ARIDE

-654 YKKPAYLFFDEATSA
+654 YKRPAYLFFDEATSA

-682 QTFFKGHTVVVIA
+682 ETFFKGHTVVVIA

-704 DQIIVLDGGRI
+704 DQIIVLEGGRI
-715 VEQGTHDELT
+715 VERGTHDELT